1 MTNAAKLLRL
11 YRAEYGFSVRDM
23 APRIGVSAATLN
35 RIERGHGMDATS
47 LVKVITWLMSEK

>member
-1 MTNAAKLLRL
+1 
-11 YRAEYGFSVRDM
+11 M